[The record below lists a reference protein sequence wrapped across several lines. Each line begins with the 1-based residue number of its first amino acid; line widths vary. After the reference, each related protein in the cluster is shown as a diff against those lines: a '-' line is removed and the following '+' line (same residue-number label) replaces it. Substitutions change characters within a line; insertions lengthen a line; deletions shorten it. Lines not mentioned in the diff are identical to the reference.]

1 MSPSDSAPGSTWG
14 LYWRMVRPGFL
25 SITAVACLLGMA
37 SAAACGCGFDTP
49 KALATLALALMAHA
63 GANVLNDYHDA
74 RSGADAANTQG
85 LYPFTGGSRLIQGG
99 LVSVTET
106 RSWAWTLLLLS
117 MLGGM
122 LLAVRTDG
130 GLLLIGAAGLA
141 LAWAYSAPPLQLMS
155 RGLGEVTVA
164 ACWWLVVVG
173 ADYVQRQQFFVI
185 PAYEAVSYAALV
197 GNILLLN
204 GLPDAPAD
212 RQVGKRTLATR
223 LTPRQLAH
231 TYTAVVL
238 GAHAWLAVGVWL
250 LIPPMEALW
259 SLVSL
264 PLALLAC
271 AMLYRRAHQP
281 EQLRPVIGLT
291 IATALVHGLAM
302 AVGILSLQWV

>member
-185 PAYEAVSYAALV
+185 PAYVGASFAVMIAT
-197 GNILLLN
+197 ILLIN
-204 GLPDAPAD
+204 GVPDRETD
-212 RQVGKRTLATR
+212 RAVGKHTLATR
-223 LTPRQLAH
+223 LSNRGVALLHLVLVLLAH
-231 TYTAVVL
+231 
-238 GAHAWLAVGVWL
+238 GWLAVGVL
-250 LIPPMEALW
+250 
-259 SLVSL
+259 SLVPPAPTLWAFISL
-264 PLALLAC
+264 PPAVWASRLLWHHGDQ
-271 AMLYRRAHQP
+271 RTPRKRAI
-281 EQLRPVIGLT
+281 VLT
-291 IATALVHGLAM
+291 LVAAHLHGLGLIM
-302 AVGILSLQWV
+302 GLVLPHL